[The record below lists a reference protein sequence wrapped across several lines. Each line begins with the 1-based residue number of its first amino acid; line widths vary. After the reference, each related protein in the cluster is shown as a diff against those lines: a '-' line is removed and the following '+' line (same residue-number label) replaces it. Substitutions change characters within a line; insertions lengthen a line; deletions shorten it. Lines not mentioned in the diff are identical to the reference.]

1 MSIYVPNA
9 VSVGFI
15 NIALMGLVCAR
26 YSKNPVNQARWFWL
40 FFAIGITTTFYGF
53 VIPRCGHRASDIW
66 FLQLHSNRDAPL
78 LTSGYIG
85 L

>member
-1 MSIYVPNA
+1 MLLRA

-40 FFAIGITTTFYGF
+40 FFGIGITTTFYGF
-53 VIPRCGHRASDIW
+53 VMPR
-66 FLQLHSNRDAPL
+66 
-78 LTSGYIG
+78 
-85 L
+85 

>member
-1 MSIYVPNA
+1 

-53 VIPRCGHRASDIW
+53 VIPRCGLRPY
-66 FLQLHSNRDAPL
+66 L
-78 LTSGYIG
+78 
-85 L
+85 